1 MTKKIIF
8 GVLALLLAAQFIR
21 IDKTNP
27 SVDQSKDFITLSKP
41 NAEVELL
48 LKESCYDCHS
58 NTTAYPWYTNVAP
71 VSWWLKNHIN
81 EGREHLNFSEWAN
94 YTAEQQAHKLEEME
108 DEIKEGEMP
117 LSSYTITHSNAN
129 LSLKQREQLILFIDQ
144 LKLNAPHQS
153 TH

>member
-27 SVDQSKDFITLSKP
+27 SVDQSKDFIALTKP

-71 VSWWLKNHIN
+71 VSWWLKHHIN

>member
-71 VSWWLKNHIN
+71 VSWWLKHHIN